1 MIETIYQELKRLGAV
16 RNCDQFSR
24 EWLGMEKS
32 YLRVLRAKGREPSA
46 KAIARCASRL
56 KRDSQH
62 LTRVDKKGYQSAAGR
77 LDQLA
82 ERCIAEML
90 QAHGR

>member
-1 MIETIYQELKRLGAV
+1 MIETIYEELKRLGAV
-16 RNCDQFSR
+16 RNCDQFSSD
-24 EWLGMEKS
+24 WLGMEKS

-62 LTRVDKKGYQSAAGR
+62 LISIDKRGYKSAAQR

-82 ERCIAEML
+82 DRCIAEML
-90 QAHGR
+90 QTHGS